1 MHAYT
6 QRGSALSVQLREKFR
21 EDMLKKLEKKPWI
34 ADHRTSCVCPFSW
47 KRSYWH
53 CAVIPSFSVSCRRLT
68 PGPGYLEA
76 LVADNVGLGR
86 PYLGRH

>member
-34 ADHRTSCVCPFSW
+34 ADHRTSCVYSFSW
-47 KRSYWH
+47 TRFHWH

-68 PGPGYLEA
+68 PEI
-76 LVADNVGLGR
+76 GR
-86 PYLGRH
+86 AHV